1 VEETLMFFILSK
13 DKILTYFIS
22 LFMIMLLLGIAF
34 QTKNNNTKSAAS
46 NKIEENEYQLKK

>member
-1 VEETLMFFILSK
+1 MFFILSK

-46 NKIEENEYQLKK
+46 NKLEENEYLIKK